1 LIKLSPKILALEIFG
16 LQVRAKKPKGKN
28 MTKHYETLF
37 VLKPT
42 LTEEEVAKQIENIQ
56 NVITAN
62 GGEISATDKI
72 GSRDLAY
79 EVQKF
84 KRGNYTIVYYKA
96 PGSAIKEIERNL
108 RINEDVIRFI
118 TIKYENKREIA
129 QWEKAVSEV
138 K

>member
-1 LIKLSPKILALEIFG
+1 
-16 LQVRAKKPKGKN
+16 
-28 MTKHYETLF
+28 MKHYETLF

-42 LTEEEVAKQIENIQ
+42 LTEEEVAQNVESIQ

-62 GGEISATDKI
+62 GGEIGAVDKI
-72 GSRDLAY
+72 GTRDLAY
-79 EVQKF
+79 EVQKH

-108 RINEDVIRFI
+108 RINENVIRFI
-118 TIKYENKREIA
+118 TVKYENKKEQK
-129 QWEKAVSEV
+129 QWEKFVSEV

>member
-1 LIKLSPKILALEIFG
+1 
-16 LQVRAKKPKGKN
+16 
-28 MTKHYETLF
+28 MKHYETLF

-42 LTEEEVAKQIENIQ
+42 LTEEETAKHIENIQ
-56 NVITAN
+56 NVMTTN
-62 GGEISATDKI
+62 GAEIAATDKI
-72 GSRDLAY
+72 GNRDLAY
-79 EVQKF
+79 EVQKQ

-118 TIKYENKREIA
+118 TVKYENKKEQK
-129 QWEKAVSEV
+129 QWENFVSKV

>member
-1 LIKLSPKILALEIFG
+1 M
-16 LQVRAKKPKGKN
+16 RN
-28 MTKHYETLF
+28 YETLF

-42 LTEEEVAKQIENIQ
+42 LTEEEAAKQIEAIQ

-62 GGEISATDKI
+62 GGEIAATDKI
-72 GSRDLAY
+72 GVRDLAY
-79 EVQKF
+79 EVQKH

-108 RINEDVIRFI
+108 RINEDVIRFL
-118 TIKYENKREIA
+118 TVKYENKKEQAI
-129 QWEKAVSEV
+129 WEKQVSEV